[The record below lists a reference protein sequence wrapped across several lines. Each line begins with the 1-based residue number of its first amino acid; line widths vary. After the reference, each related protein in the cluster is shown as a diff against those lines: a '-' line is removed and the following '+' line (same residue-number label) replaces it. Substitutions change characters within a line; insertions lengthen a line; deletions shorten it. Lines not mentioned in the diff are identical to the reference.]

1 MYYCAMVLS
10 SAQWMD
16 MMMGCMNI
24 LGVILMN
31 TCIMQFL
38 CWNNTEVRRV
48 ICSSSKQRGFSLP
61 FRHSIELRARFCSM
75 LLHPAVSFHTL
86 EQPIAR
92 SPHVHFVMEGGATY
106 ENWCRETWWIKTIAH
121 DLYYH
126 AGGCF
131 WWHHSNWSVFWWQR
145 SKKPGFRW
153 EVTSNE
159 SLLLG

>member
-24 LGVILMN
+24 LAVILMN
-31 TCIMQFL
+31 TYMMPFL
-38 CWNNTEVRRV
+38 CWNNTEVTRV

-61 FRHSIELRARFCSM
+61 FRHSIELRARFCSI

-92 SPHVHFVMEGGATY
+92 SPHVHFVMEGGL
-106 ENWCRETWWIKTIAH
+106 RRRKTDADKHESKQCAH
-121 DLYYH
+121 DMYYC
-126 AGGCF
+126 AGGF
-131 WWHHSNWSVFWWQR
+131 SVQHNGWI
-145 SKKPGFRW
+145 
-153 EVTSNE
+153 
-159 SLLLG
+159 